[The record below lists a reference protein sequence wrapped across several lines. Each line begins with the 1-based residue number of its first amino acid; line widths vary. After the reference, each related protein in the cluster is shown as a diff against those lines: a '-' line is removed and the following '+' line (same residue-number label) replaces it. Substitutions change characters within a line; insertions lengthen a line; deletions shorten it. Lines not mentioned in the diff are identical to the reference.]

1 MILESIILRGAP
13 YCCRLPSLA
22 CSALEARLRD
32 FRYSDAPAES
42 SSPNVAV
49 CHRGGVAA
57 LHAQNLNQWD
67 IYLSVVDKEALL
79 PAYEQR
85 DVKVTIGNGFTSRP
99 TETVATLRVKM
110 DKALADSIVANGQQA
125 NWANTSYSGV
135 VCDPLVADDPQ
146 GTGSVEGICRIPPLP
161 TGATFE
167 LGVALFGQA
176 PWTSNYMSFA
186 IDPLTSADGSQTE
199 TFVKNQ
205 SEDLVV
211 TSVSIADLSIET
223 TVQRDGVVLATVTP
237 SASQTIPA
245 LGGQT
250 FDFSAKVTNHGS
262 NPVDGFY
269 VTIPKLSGF
278 TDYVLPAGCELTV
291 VDDTDAYS
299 CFIDQSLGINV
310 DYTLPY
316 KATVMTPQTGGGN
329 SSVPMNN
336 IASSVEGK
344 RVPRD
349 LKGENNSIEMIFDVA
364 PGGDV
369 SINKRLTSTADS
381 VQGEIISYEITPN
394 YLGLSPGTVEVR
406 DTIPAYF
413 DVESLTPADICSFDP
428 ATREVLCIIPDP
440 EVNAA
445 SRTELTTIGLQ
456 LKSLPTAAAAY
467 VNEARVSVPNDAA
480 TRDTNGTN
488 NVARAPVVSI
498 ALPKYEIDVTK
509 ERLGDGNTGF
519 AVVGQSADYQL
530 NVKNIGNVA
539 LTDRIVVIDKLP
551 AGLAYTGYD
560 ANGGDW
566 SCLPAASTA
575 APLAGPID
583 ISCTYLFPNG
593 ALGVQDKLDKPITLH
608 TTVVGLDDPAYAG
621 SSYRL
626 ANTAVAEWEG
636 PGIGKITDLGAHEM
650 IVDKVD
656 RVADLSIIKRRD
668 YATVETGGYQIYKL
682 TLKNDGYL
690 DPASNINNRFS
701 AEDVTV
707 TDLLTN
713 LYSPYSAGDAMPS
726 VELADGFAKDFCT
739 VSPLPQSQPSDAPA
753 ARLDCRVPRLDY
765 CEVNATAPVAEC
777 AVVEFKV
784 RQGGISTMT
793 GSELTQENTA
803 SILSNVTPDPN
814 YANNSDSVTHGV
826 AKKFALK
833 LAKVSSQDGNSSGYG
848 VGQAFNYTITVE
860 NAAPAGVTHDFTYA
874 PAFKIVDTLPAG
886 IRVLSI
892 TGSGAGL
899 SCPTSAEVK
908 AMPYP
913 TAAGASFTCEVAEG
927 LAVGDVRTITIV
939 AEGTMDLIDDMTGNP
954 PTVEIDN
961 VAKIE
966 LAAADAALEVPTPGG
981 PSGAAD
987 DNIDHAKVK
996 MTQGKYDLD
1005 IKKTVDNAYLRSG
1018 DLATFN
1024 LRVMNVGLS
1033 RAEDAKVI
1041 DGLPPTSLF
1050 KFERAYVKGRESEAL
1065 CSTETFA
1072 GTATKYLDASGATT
1086 EPMGYGQAIQCAI
1099 GDLLPEQTVDIKVV
1113 GRMLTAGNEEN
1124 YSSVSAKVYSGGVQ
1138 DDYNYRNNFSYT
1150 HITAQ
1155 ELVDLKLEKEVLP
1168 SAKPDST
1175 SFKYDEQI
1183 TFLLKMTN
1191 IARTAMPSVSPD
1203 KITDYRPYY
1212 TDASEVVLADT
1223 LPNGLAYDGSIT
1235 ARLNGVVTA
1244 GLCAA
1249 PTAGST
1255 VFSCTIPSVANGATV
1270 EVELPTYVT
1279 VKCGDLNAPSCQTDP
1294 TTKEQYFELVNKAKV
1309 SSSAAQPVPDEG
1321 PDTAEV
1327 PVRILLSSISGHYWW
1342 DMQDNLLSGST
1353 DGWSYNEG
1361 QKDQL
1366 IKDMTLTLQ
1375 IKDGGGNWVDSATT
1389 KTDSNGYYHFDY
1401 LVPGEYRIV
1410 DKTTFTNNVATVDN
1424 KLAVIGAVTAGTIPS
1439 QTGGFGSATNLD
1451 SGSSREIS
1459 SIQLEADRHGVNYDL
1474 RIVPVPEI
1482 AVQKDVAMRQ
1492 LPNALLE
1499 LTYTIKVQNLALEPL
1514 RNVKL
1519 DDPLV
1524 PLFTAY
1530 DANLKAVPEADA
1542 AKARN
1547 LGPGVRYAVRGTT
1560 VATDRGSN
1568 IALNAAY
1575 TGETGGA
1582 KSTVFEN
1589 AELAVGETATV
1600 TMKVIVNLGQP
1611 ISGTLANSYNNTA
1624 STQGIGKWTG
1634 FTSEGSGSTPVQSGD
1649 SRTTPTLDKNDDAA
1663 VTPALNSSIDLIKS
1677 VVPRSELGPQYDGK
1691 LVYKFVIHNNGAVPL
1706 SDIVMTDAML
1716 GISETA
1722 MQSLFTDLADQ
1733 AGSGITGPKRPAEL
1747 DLLMADER
1755 VVLYAVH
1762 TLTAADA
1769 VLLDNGA
1776 LTKTNTATVKAKG
1789 HVDVTDTS
1797 TVTTTTDLA
1806 IVKTP
1811 VLPHSNAL
1819 KAGDVINYRIT
1830 LTNTGNLPLRNAT
1843 VTDAIL
1849 IASGGTSS
1857 GTDRQTIGPFD
1868 MAAGEVKVIEN
1879 AFTYTLLQS
1888 DIDALTANAAHPLLD
1903 VVSSRDNMLKNI
1915 AKVSGTYVPDHP
1927 TEREDEADV
1936 TLTRD
1941 PKMTVVKTAKTI
1953 FADPAVPEEGDRIA
1967 YAVRIVNTGNTTLNE
1982 LTLTDAP
1989 LGVSGL
1995 VLAAPNDT
2003 LAPGESLVL
2012 YGPGSDLTALAAS
2025 TKRLELAALTQ
2036 TVTWEMIADKD
2047 FTNTAQVDATPPGKP
2062 SINEQDDEKVDFPAD
2077 PKIELIKSVT
2087 PTTGLVFDANGRA
2100 TPNVTYVFTVTN
2112 TGNVPL
2118 AQVVITDPL
2127 LRRVFDISQQIGGD
2141 KLLWP
2146 GETERVELN
2155 DYQLVIDPSGTQTDA
2170 QGQPYADYTKLVAG
2184 LNAGKVVN
2192 TATVTSVYDTKK
2204 PSDESEATIDV
2215 TFDPSFTVTKTAN
2228 AVSADGRL
2236 IEWKI
2241 TVKNTGN
2248 VTLAP
2253 LSVTDSRLAGNT
2265 AAGFDAAGV
2274 YTIDSLD
2281 PQREHVITVKDDA
2294 TSLAERESGKAR
2306 NEVSVTYT
2314 PPSGPEVTETSSD
2327 EPPLP
2332 AVADVLIIKDDDP
2345 TFSVDDGPPRADV
2358 DTLTYDFWIKN
2369 TGSVGLSNI
2378 TFDDAL
2384 LGVQIDAQG
2393 NVTIDPAFAGK
2404 VNVQINT
2411 DMLAY
2416 MPPSTDYAAYVAAN
2430 NLNWPAME
2438 RDGSVLLGQITAVIQ
2453 QGWIDGGS
2461 YRNEVKVEGTP
2472 PGNLFEEN
2480 GTPLKPVEDSDDV
2493 TTPFTP
2499 YPDLIATKE
2508 GELVTATNTPV
2519 ASDVP
2524 TKVGDWILWTFT
2536 IENSGNV
2543 TLGRTDNGVTDP
2555 FTLTEGVTLDSFE
2568 WLTPAGASGSGS
2580 GNVWTFNAMAPGAK
2594 VTLEARSKA
2603 TLADIRAGKRSNEAT
2618 VYAAHTIS
2626 GKDVTVEPKAEVPF
2640 NLKPELAIEKSLCN
2654 GTTCTSPTGKLRFEI
2669 KVTNTGNMVLDSLT
2683 VEEVSP
2689 RMVFTR
2695 DGGFTAGTD
2704 SLTQGDRTFTRSGAF
2719 DIGEVLVLYAEYTIP
2734 DPVVFTT
2741 PGYDLDD
2748 LKYFDAGKVTN
2759 IATAEGS
2766 AEHPVSGED
2775 KPTEKVTDD
2784 AEGTLEQK
2792 PAVTIEKSVISP
2804 ALDASGN
2811 SRIDPAT
2818 LQSQVGYSLIV
2829 TNTGNVTL
2837 TELLV
2842 EDPRLNISVKIGPL
2856 KPAESLDLATLQ
2868 PPLVLTTTPTQG
2880 ELDKGHLLN
2889 VATVKTTH
2897 EGTEYSDEDD
2907 TDTVLVAETALSLV
2921 KEATRLAAPNAAKI
2935 GETVR
2940 YSFTVT
2946 NDGDV
2951 TLDPVVV
2958 TDDLFGQGWS
2968 HTFDQ
2973 PLAPKAKIS
2982 LEVDYLL
2989 TAADVARGWVYNTAT
3004 ATGDYVDENGD
3015 PQSVDDTDEVL
3026 ISYDAEPSLRLVK
3039 VADATALTTPPEVG
3053 QLITYTFTLE
3063 NTSEVVAKDIELS
3076 DAMQGV
3082 TFTGS
3087 TALAALDAG
3096 ESHVFTATYPLRQED
3111 LDRGQVEN
3119 TASAAFS
3126 FVPDPNLPPGFV
3138 PPAGFTPPGPKP
3150 MPDVSSQPDPEQDPA
3165 PTVTP
3170 LVMKGEFTARK
3181 VADMETVVL
3190 GDSVTYT
3197 LTFESQSSG
3206 VVKGVHAV
3214 DRLPTGL
3221 LYTPES
3227 AKVAVSA
3234 EGGSDSFEPLEPQ
3247 LAGRRLDWGPF
3258 DVPRKGR
3265 VTITFE
3271 ARVSQIAP
3279 LGKLTNDTWIEGR
3292 DGDTLS
3298 NIASA
3303 TVVRLPEHVF
3313 ECSDVTGKVF
3323 EDFNHNGRQ
3332 DPRDTSALT
3341 NDDVYDGKWG
3351 KYETLPKEPRGERGL
3366 PHVRLVT
3373 PTGTIITT
3381 DEHGRYSVPCAEL
3394 PRDLGSNF
3402 TLKLDTRSLP
3412 TGYRVTTENPRTL
3425 RLTAGKAAEMNFGV
3439 AMSKLVRLDL
3449 GAQAFV
3455 AGKADPSQA
3464 LSQALHDYAAQAG
3477 DEPVVIHL
3485 GYRLSAQEDRG
3496 LAKRRLEV
3504 VEDLIRREWKGRR
3517 ANLLIERSLEK
3528 AAK

>member
-1 MILESIILRGAP
+1 MRPLKVLPLTLLSVIGGGAT
-13 YCCRLPSLA
+13 
-22 CSALEARLRD
+22 
-32 FRYSDAPAES
+32 
-42 SSPNVAV
+42 
-49 CHRGGVAA
+49 A

-85 DVKVTIGNGFTSRP
+85 VVAVRIGNGFTSQP
-99 TETVATLRVKM
+99 TETVATLRVTM
-110 DKALADSIVANGQQA
+110 DKVLADSIIAKGQQA
-125 NWANTSYSGV
+125 TWASSSYPGV
-135 VCDPLVADDPQ
+135 VCDPLVANDPL
-146 GTGSVEGICRIPPLP
+146 GTGSVEGICRIPILP
-161 TGATFE
+161 TGATFD
-167 LGVALFGQA
+167 LGVALYGQA

-186 IDPLTSADGSQTE
+186 IDPLKSADGQKTE

-223 TVQRDGVVLATVTP
+223 TVVQGGTVVATVTP
-237 SASQTIPA
+237 AAQQTIPA
-245 LGGQT
+245 LGGQI
-250 FDFSAKVTNHGS
+250 FDFAAKVTNHGS
-262 NPVDGFY
+262 SPVDGFY
-269 VTIPKLSGF
+269 VTIPKLAGF
-278 TDYVLPAGCELTV
+278 TEYELPAGCESAV
-291 VDDTDAYS
+291 VDGTDAYS
-299 CFIDQSLGINV
+299 CFVNQPLAVNAS
-310 DYTLPY
+310 YTLPY
-316 KATVMTPQTGGGN
+316 KATVMTPQSGGGN

-336 IASSVEGK
+336 IASSVEGN
-344 RVPRD
+344 RIPRD
-349 LKGENNSIEMIFDVA
+349 LKGDNNSVEMIFDVA

-369 SINKRLTSTADS
+369 SINKRLMSTADA
-381 VQGEIISYEITPN
+381 VQGDIISYEITPN

-413 DVESLTPADICSFDP
+413 DIESLTPADLCSFDT
-428 ATREVLCIIPDP
+428 ATREILCVIPDP
-440 EVNAA
+440 ALNVA
-445 SRTELTTIGLQ
+445 SRTALTTIGLQ
-456 LKSLPTAAAAY
+456 LKSLPNAAATY

-480 TRDTNGTN
+480 TRDTNGSN
-488 NVARAPVVSI
+488 NVARARIVSI
-498 ALPKYEIDVTK
+498 ALPKYDVEASK
-509 ERLGDGNTGF
+509 VRLGEGNSGY

-560 ANGGDW
+560 ANGADW

-575 APLAGPID
+575 APLAGPVD
-583 ISCTYLFPNG
+583 ITCTYVFPNG
-593 ALGVQDKLDKPITLH
+593 ALGVQDTLDKPITLH

-636 PGIGKITDLGAHEM
+636 PGIGKITHLADHEM

-656 RVADLSIIKRRD
+656 RVADLSIVKGRSD
-668 YATVETGGYQIYKL
+668 ATVQIGDYQDYTL
-682 TLKNDGYL
+682 VLKNDGYL
-690 DPASNINNRFS
+690 DPVSNINSRFT

-707 TDLLTN
+707 TDLLSN
-713 LYSPYSAGDAMPS
+713 LYSPYSAGDTSPS
-726 VELADGFAKDFCT
+726 VVLQPGAAQDFCT
-739 VSPLPQSQPSDAPA
+739 VTPIGQSSPSDAPS
-753 ARLDCRVPRLDY
+753 ARLQCTFPRLDY
-765 CEVNATAPVAEC
+765 CEVGATAPVAEC
-777 AVVEFKV
+777 QVVSFRV
-784 RQGGISTMT
+784 RQGGISAMT
-793 GSELTQENTA
+793 GTKLTQENTA
-803 SILSNVTPDPN
+803 SILSAVTPDPS
-814 YANNSDSVTHGV
+814 YSNNSDRVSHEVV
-826 AKKFALK
+826 KKFALK
-833 LAKVSSQDGNSSGYG
+833 LSKVSSQDGNSSGYG

-860 NAAPAGVTHDFTYA
+860 NAAPAPGNHDFTYA

-892 TGSGAGL
+892 EGAGAGL
-899 SCPTSAEVK
+899 SCPTKPQVA

-961 VAKIE
+961 VAEIE
-966 LAAADAALEVPTPGG
+966 LAPADAALEVPTPGG
-981 PSGAAD
+981 AAGAAD

-1018 DLATFN
+1018 DVATFN

-1033 RAEDAKVI
+1033 RAEDAKVV

-1065 CSTETFA
+1065 CSTATFA
-1072 GTATKYLDASGATT
+1072 GTATKYLDASGSSTT
-1086 EPMGYGQAIQCAI
+1086 PMGYGQAIECAI
-1099 GDLLPEQTVDIKVV
+1099 GDLLPEQSVDIKVV

-1124 YSSVSAKVYSGGVQ
+1124 YSSVSAKVYQGGVQ

-1155 ELVDLKLEKEVLP
+1155 ELVDLKLEKQVLP

-1175 SFKYDEQI
+1175 RFKYDEKI
-1183 TFLLKMTN
+1183 TFLLKATN
-1191 IARTAMPSVSPD
+1191 IARIAMPPVSPE
-1203 KITDYRPYY
+1203 KVTDYRPYY
-1212 TDASEVVLADT
+1212 TDASNVVLADT
-1223 LPNGLAYDGSIT
+1223 LPTGLAYDGSII
-1235 ARLNGVVTA
+1235 ARLDGVVTP

-1249 PTAGST
+1249 PPAGST
-1255 VFSCTIPSVANGATV
+1255 AFSCTIASVANGATV

-1279 VKCGDLNAPSCQTDP
+1279 ANCGGTGAPNCQTDP
-1294 TTKEQYFELVNKAKV
+1294 TTKEQYFELVNKAVV
-1309 SSSAAQPVPDEG
+1309 SSSAAQPVPDTE
-1321 PDTAEV
+1321 PDTAKV
-1327 PVRILLSSISGHYWW
+1327 PVQILLSSISGHYWW
-1342 DMQDNLLSGST
+1342 DLQDNLLSGST

-1361 QKDQL
+1361 EKDQL
-1366 IKDMTLTLQ
+1366 IPNMTLTLQ
-1375 IKDGGGNWVDSATT
+1375 IKDGGGNWVDRATT
-1389 KTDSNGYYHFDY
+1389 QTDANGYYHFDY
-1401 LVPGEYRIV
+1401 LVPAEYRIV
-1410 DKTTFTNNVATVDN
+1410 DKTVFTNNVATVGN
-1424 KLAVIGAVTAGTIPS
+1424 KQAVIGAVTAGTIPS
-1439 QTGGFGSATNLD
+1439 QTTGFGSASNLNA
-1451 SGSSREIS
+1451 GSSREIS
-1459 SIQLEADRHGVNYDL
+1459 SIQLDADRHGVNYDL

-1482 AVQKDVAMRQ
+1482 GVQKDVAMRQ

-1499 LTYTIKVQNLALEPL
+1499 LTYTIKVQNLASEPL

-1542 AKARN
+1542 ATARN
-1547 LGPGVRYAVRGTT
+1547 LGAGVRYAVRSTA

-1575 TGETGGA
+1575 TGETGGT
-1582 KSTVFEN
+1582 KPTVFEN

-1611 ISGTLANSYNNTA
+1611 ISGTLAASYNNTA

-1634 FTSEGSGSTPVQSGD
+1634 FTSEGASTTPVQAGD
-1649 SRTTPTLDKNDDAA
+1649 TRTTPTLNKNDDAA
-1663 VTPALNSSIDLIKS
+1663 VTPALHSSVDLIKT
-1677 VVPRSELGPQYDGK
+1677 VVPRSALGPQYDGK
-1691 LVYKFVIHNNGAVPL
+1691 LVYKFVIHNNGSVPL

-1716 GISETA
+1716 GITETA
-1722 MQSLFTDLADQ
+1722 MEDLFTDLADQ

-1755 VVLYAVH
+1755 VTLYAVY

-1769 VLLDNGA
+1769 VTLDTGA

-1789 HVDVTDTS
+1789 HTDVDDDS
-1797 TVTTTTDLA
+1797 TVSTTTDLA

-1811 VLPHSNAL
+1811 VLPHANAL
-1819 KAGDVINYRIT
+1819 KAGDVIHYRIT
-1830 LTNTGNLPLRNAT
+1830 LTNTGNLPLRDAY
-1843 VTDAIL
+1843 VTDAVL

-1857 GTDRQTIGPFD
+1857 GANGQSIGPFD

-1879 AFTYTLLQS
+1879 AFSYTVLQS
-1888 DIDALTANAAHPLLD
+1888 DIDALSADPAHPLLD
-1903 VVSSRDNMLKNI
+1903 VATGRDNMLKNI
-1915 AKVSGTYVPDHP
+1915 AKVSGEYVPNDP

-1936 TLTRD
+1936 PLLRD
-1941 PKMTVVKTAKTI
+1941 PSMEVVKTAQTI
-1953 FADPAVPEEGDRIA
+1953 FADPNVPEEGDRIA
-1967 YAVRIVNTGNTTLNE
+1967 YALRIDNTGNTTLTG

-1989 LGVSGL
+1989 LGVTGL
-1995 VLAAPNDT
+1995 VLAAPNDS
-2003 LAPGESLVL
+2003 LEPGESLVL
-2012 YGPGSDLTALAAS
+2012 YGPGYDLATLGAS
-2025 TKRLELAALTQ
+2025 NKRLELAALTQ
-2036 TVTWEMIADKD
+2036 TVTWEMIAAKS
-2047 FTNTAQVDATPPGKP
+2047 FTNTARVDATPPGKP
-2062 SINEQDDEKVDFPAD
+2062 PINDTDDVKVDFPAD
-2077 PKIELIKSVT
+2077 PKIELVKTVT
-2087 PTTGLVFDANGRA
+2087 PTSGLTFDANGAA
-2100 TPNVTYVFTVTN
+2100 TPAVTYVITVTN

-2118 AQVVITDPL
+2118 EQVVVTDPL
-2127 LRRVFDISQQIGGD
+2127 LRRDFDVSQQIGGD
-2141 KLLWP
+2141 GRLWP
-2146 GETERVELN
+2146 GESERIELSN
-2155 DYQLVIDPSGTQTDA
+2155 YQLVIDPTGTKTDA
-2170 QGQPYADYTKLVAG
+2170 QGKPYADYALLLAG
-2184 LNAGKVVN
+2184 LNAGAVVN
-2192 TATVTSVYDTKK
+2192 TATVTSVYETKT
-2204 PSDESEATIDV
+2204 PSDDDEATITV
-2215 TFDPSFTVTKTAN
+2215 NADPAFTVTKTGTA
-2228 AVSADGRL
+2228 SADGRL
-2236 IEWKI
+2236 VEWKI

-2253 LSVTDSRLAGNT
+2253 LVVTDSRLAGRT
-2265 AAGFDAAGV
+2265 DAGFDAAGV
-2274 YTIDSLD
+2274 YTISSLD
-2281 PQREHVITVKDDA
+2281 PQREHVITVQDDK
-2294 TSLAERESGKAR
+2294 TSLAERESGKVR

-2314 PPSGPEVTETSSD
+2314 PPSGPVVTETTSD

-2332 AVADVLIIKDDDP
+2332 AVAGVLIIKDDDP
-2345 TFSVDDGPPRADV
+2345 TFSVDTAPRADV

-2369 TGSVGLSNI
+2369 TGSVGLSDI
-2378 TFDDAL
+2378 TFEDDR
-2384 LGVQIDAQG
+2384 LGVRFDNQG
-2393 NVTIDPAFAGK
+2393 NMIIDPAFTGK
-2404 VNVQINT
+2404 VTATINT

-2416 MPPSTDYAAYVAAN
+2416 LPPSTDYAAYVAAN
-2430 NLNWPAME
+2430 NLDWPEM
-2438 RDGSVLLGQITAVIQ
+2438 RPDGSVLLGQITAVIQ
-2453 QGWIDGGS
+2453 QGWIDGVS
-2461 YRNEVKVEGTP
+2461 YVNEVAVEGTP
-2472 PGNLFEEN
+2472 PSNLFEEG
-2480 GTPLKPVEDSDDV
+2480 GTPLVPVDDEDDV
-2493 TTPFTP
+2493 TTYFTP
-2499 YPDLIATKE
+2499 YPDLVATKD
-2508 GELVTATNTPV
+2508 GVLVTNTNTPV
-2519 ASDVP
+2519 AADVP

-2536 IENSGNV
+2536 VENTGNV
-2543 TLGRTDNGVTDP
+2543 TLTPIDGVETVE
-2555 FTLTEGVTLDSFE
+2555 FTLSEDLTLDSFE
-2568 WLTPAGASGSGS
+2568 WLTPAGALGRPADLKASG
-2580 GNVWTFNAMAPGAK
+2580 VLKDWVFNALAPGAK

-2618 VYAAHTIS
+2618 VYALHKS
-2626 GKDVTVEPKAEVPF
+2626 GKDVTEKPTAEVPF
-2640 NLKPELAIEKSLCN
+2640 TLKPELAIEKSLCN
-2654 GTTCTSPTGKLRFEI
+2654 GTNCTSPAGKLRFEI
-2669 KVTNTGNMVLDSLT
+2669 KVTNTGNMVLDRLN
-2683 VEEVSP
+2683 VDEVSP

-2704 SLTQGDRTFTRSGAF
+2704 TLTDGDRKFARRGNF

-2741 PGYDLDD
+2741 TGYDPDD
-2748 LKYFDAGKVTN
+2748 LAYYDAGKVTN
-2759 IATAEGS
+2759 IATAEGI
-2766 AEHPVSGED
+2766 ARHPVSGDD

-2784 AEGTLEQK
+2784 AEGPLDQK
-2792 PAVTIEKSVISP
+2792 PAVSIEKSVISP
-2804 ALDASGN
+2804 PLDGNGN

-2837 TELLV
+2837 TELEV
-2842 EDPRLNISVKIGPL
+2842 SDPRLDITVKIGPL

-2868 PPLVLTTTPTQG
+2868 PPLVLTTTPTQA
-2880 ELDKGHLLN
+2880 ELDAGHLVN
-2889 VATVKTTH
+2889 IATVTTTH
-2897 EGTEYSDEDD
+2897 KGTTLTDSDT
-2907 TDTVLVAETALSLV
+2907 TDTVLVPESALSLV
-2921 KEATRLAAPNAAKI
+2921 KEATRAAAPNPATI
-2935 GETVR
+2935 GETIR
-2940 YSFTVT
+2940 YRFTLT
-2946 NDGDV
+2946 NDGDI
-2951 TLDPVVV
+2951 TLDPVVL

-2968 HTFDQ
+2968 HTFDKA
-2973 PLAPKAKIS
+2973 LAPKASVS
-2982 LEVDYLL
+2982 LDVDYVL
-2989 TAADVARGWVYNTAT
+2989 TAADVARGWVYNTAA
-3004 ATGDYVDENGD
+3004 ATGEYQDENGD
-3015 PQSVDDTDEVL
+3015 PQKVDDTDEVL
-3026 ISYDAEPSLRLVK
+3026 VSYDAEPSLRLVK
-3039 VADATALTTPPEVG
+3039 VADATALTTPPDVG

-3063 NTSEVVAKDIELS
+3063 NTSEVVAKDIDLT
-3076 DAMQGV
+3076 DALQGV

-3087 TALAALDAG
+3087 TTLAALEAG
-3096 ESHVFTATYPLRQED
+3096 ENHVFTATYALRQED

-3119 TASAAFS
+3119 TASVNFS
-3126 FVPDPNLPPGFV
+3126 FVPDPDLPPGFMPPAGFV
-3138 PPAGFTPPGPKP
+3138 PPAPKP
-3150 MPDVSSQPDPEQDPA
+3150 MPEVSSRPDPEQDPA

-3170 LVMKGEFTARK
+3170 LIMKGEFTARK
-3181 VADMETVVL
+3181 AADMETVVL

-3197 LTFESQSSG
+3197 LSFESQSSG
-3206 VVKGVHAV
+3206 VVKGVHAI
-3214 DRLPTGL
+3214 DRLPAGL
-3221 LYTPES
+3221 IYTPES

-3234 EGGSDSFEPLEPQ
+3234 EGGADIFAPLEPQ

-3265 VTITFE
+3265 VTVTFE

-3464 LSQALHDYAAQAG
+3464 LSKALHDYAAQAG

-3496 LAKRRLEV
+3496 LAKRRLDV
-3504 VEDLIRREWKGRR
+3504 VEDLIRREWTGRR